1 MPFFRKKNFSAFLT
15 LPCTH
20 ACILIQKGLWC
31 FFILSSTSN
40 SIMVVVFDPVN
51 YSIVV
56 AMIIFLVV
64 IYVNSPRSLKM

>member
-1 MPFFRKKNFSAFLT
+1 
-15 LPCTH
+15 
-20 ACILIQKGLWC
+20 
-31 FFILSSTSN
+31 
-40 SIMVVVFDPVN
+40 MVVVFDPVN

>member
-1 MPFFRKKNFSAFLT
+1 MPFFRKKKFRALLT
-15 LPCTH
+15 LPCTR

-31 FFILSSTSN
+31 FFILGSTSN